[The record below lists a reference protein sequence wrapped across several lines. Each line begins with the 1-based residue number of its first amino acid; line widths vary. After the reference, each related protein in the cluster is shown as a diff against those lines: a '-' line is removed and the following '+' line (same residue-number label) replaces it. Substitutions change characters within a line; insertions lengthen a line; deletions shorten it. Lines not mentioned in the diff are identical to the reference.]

1 MNKGRLIRIAIAGM
15 LLIVGGW
22 AFLPQVFVLTGTE
35 SVVSGRVLVLRSEI
49 DGRVAG
55 ALPEPGTVLPAGAT
69 VAEVVGRLT
78 DERAMRRLE
87 GEIEAIDRRLD
98 TIAQTRST
106 LETTRAALESRAA
119 AFVAHER
126 LETAAELAAAEAALT
141 AARAEADLARQEA
154 ERRERLAANG
164 HASTADLEAA
174 RRTVRVAE
182 AVVDARAAERDAVR
196 ARLAAVDDGF
206 SSDQGQNDVAYSR
219 QRVDEIDLRLTDL
232 AAEAGNLAARR
243 GQARQEL
250 EAERA
255 WLARSAG
262 ETLTAPTRSVV
273 WRLPVA
279 SGSDVTVGEP
289 VARLL
294 DCSDL
299 FVEVHIDERDA
310 VAARPGG
317 EVDVVLTGGGPTVT
331 GRVATVR
338 GGAAAFENGS
348 LAATVGERH
357 TRRTVA
363 VVVRL
368 DAAALAAEEAA
379 FCHVGRSATVQF
391 DGLTGRGVRTLQALI
406 QGLGGGA
413 LAAALSPR
421 AGQKAD
427 GDGP

>member
-1 MNKGRLIRIAIAGM
+1 MNKGRLIRIAIAGV
-15 LLIVGGW
+15 LLTVGGL
-22 AFLPQVFVLTGTE
+22 AFLPQIFVLTGTE
-35 SVVSGRVLVLRSEI
+35 SVVSGRVLVLRPEI
-49 DGRVAG
+49 DGRVTG
-55 ALPEPGTVLPAGAT
+55 PLPAPGTVLPAGAT
-69 VAEVVGRLT
+69 VAEIVGRVP
-78 DERAMRRLE
+78 DERAVRRLE
-87 GEIEAIDRRLD
+87 GEIEAIGRRLD
-98 TIAQTRST
+98 NIAQTRST
-106 LETTRAALESRAA
+106 LEATRAALEARAA
-119 AFVAHER
+119 AFAAHER
-126 LETAAELAAAEAALT
+126 LETAAELAGAEAALT

-154 ERRERLAANG
+154 ERRGRLAANG

-182 AVVDARAAERDAVR
+182 AAVDARAAERDAVR

-219 QRVDEIDLRLTDL
+219 QRVDEIDLRLADL
-232 AAEAGNLAARR
+232 AAEAGDLEARR
-243 GQARQEL
+243 GQASQEL
-250 EAERA
+250 EAERS
-255 WLARSAG
+255 WLARSSG
-262 ETLTAPTRSVV
+262 ERLTAPTRSVV

-299 FVEVHIDERDA
+299 FLEVHIDERDA

-331 GRVATVR
+331 GHVATVR

-357 TRRTVA
+357 TRRTVE
-363 VVVRL
+363 VVVQL
-368 DAAALAAEEAA
+368 DAAALAAEETA

-391 DGLTGRGVRTLQALI
+391 EGLTGRGARTLQALFD
-406 QGLGGGA
+406 GLGGGA
-413 LAAALSPR
+413 LAAALSHRIGLRP
-421 AGQKAD
+421 AGD
-427 GDGP
+427 SP